1 MSVFIYIWKTQSN
14 FTSNFFKP
22 KYPQIDIGARMNWST
37 SEILTSFKKLAVVYY
52 QVWKLWALLRGF

>member
-52 QVWKLWALLRGF
+52 QV